1 MKKVSL
7 VVLTFGAMMALA
19 ACGNTNQLNGTY
31 QRTGGYTDIVTFDKD
46 KMLMNGGDPDK
57 SQNRDPAWTAN
68 YKIDKDKIYTVAT
81 IDYLAEGNDG
91 LGSFLKAEKRV
102 CPEGAVLRHIVL
114 DYVKKKT
121 VKSEVITSRLDGRIQ
136 IKK

>member
-7 VVLTFGAMMALA
+7 VVLTFGAMMALV

-57 SQNRDPAWTAN
+57 SQNPDPAWTAN
-68 YKIDKDKIYTVAT
+68 YKIDKDKIKITMTNGYDKGNTREKSFSKTDNSIT
-81 IDYLAEGNDG
+81 IDGITYT
-91 LGSFLKAEKRV
+91 
-102 CPEGAVLRHIVL
+102 
-114 DYVKKKT
+114 KK
-121 VKSEVITSRLDGRIQ
+121 
-136 IKK
+136 